1 MTSVAIEAA
10 TECAST
16 AVGPDRRSC
25 IFAGYD
31 SLVGKSGALEELCSV
46 STSVFALLLHLLS
59 SIVVRENDISI
70 ENKLLIFLL
79 KLKLGISFT
88 SLGVLFGVHRT
99 TASRIFFFVLKNL
112 VSATSSWIP
121 NPSSSSVQATMPECF
136 KAHYPKCRYIIDCTE
151 VRTETPATLE
161 QQRALFSNYKGC
173 HTLKFLIAILPNGT
187 VSFVSQAY
195 GGRSS
200 DTYITIDSGFLER
213 IEPGDVVLA
222 DKGFPGI
229 KAPVESKHGVMV
241 FPPLLKRP
249 VAVYVC

>member
-1 MTSVAIEAA
+1 MVFSQFTQTERVDEVGPCNLFLSVTSDGDASTQVTHAIMTSVAIEAA
-10 TECAST
+10 TEWAST

-99 TASRIFFFVLKNL
+99 TASRIFFFF
-112 VSATSSWIP
+112 
-121 NPSSSSVQATMPECF
+121 CF
-136 KAHYPKCRYIIDCTE
+136 K
-151 VRTETPATLE
+151 
-161 QQRALFSNYKGC
+161 
-173 HTLKFLIAILPNGT
+173 
-187 VSFVSQAY
+187 
-195 GGRSS
+195 
-200 DTYITIDSGFLER
+200 
-213 IEPGDVVLA
+213 EPGQCHKLLGPKSVLFLGA
-222 DKGFPGI
+222 GNY
-229 KAPVESKHGVMV
+229 AGVLQSTLPKV
-241 FPPLLKRP
+241 PLHN
-249 VAVYVC
+249 